1 MKITK
6 TRLKQIIKE
15 ELDTTMSEGF
25 FDEFTNKLKFNI
37 NPAENEK
44 AKKILFKLAMRN
56 KEKQL
61 GLEIGY
67 FTDKLF
73 DMTNKELDALSMI
86 EEAEDLLKALFN
98 AAHRASPEDQRS
110 DKELG
115 QMIKRFL
122 EYDPETM
129 ELMYPYVKK
138 VRRKLGI

>member
-1 MKITK
+1 
-6 TRLKQIIKE
+6 
-15 ELDTTMSEGF
+15 
-25 FDEFTNKLKFNI
+25 
-37 NPAENEK
+37 
-44 AKKILFKLAMRN
+44 MRN

-73 DMTNKELDALSMI
+73 DMTNKELDVLSMI
-86 EEAEDLLKALFN
+86 EQAEDLLKVLFN

>member
-6 TRLKQIIKE
+6 TRLRQIIKE
-15 ELDTTMSEGF
+15 ELDSTMSEGF

-73 DMTNKELDALSMI
+73 DMTNKELDVLSMI
-86 EEAEDLLKALFN
+86 EQAED
-98 AAHRASPEDQRS
+98 
-110 DKELG
+110 
-115 QMIKRFL
+115 
-122 EYDPETM
+122 Y
-129 ELMYPYVKK
+129 
-138 VRRKLGI
+138 